1 MKLKKNIIFGI
12 FSILLALPVNATPD
26 DYSKAA
32 GHTGVYVNVNT
43 VSALKCKIKTF
54 DHSEVN
60 NKLGWYTAW
69 PMIVDYDTNRFIQ
82 IGYITSPLEKIKKPT
97 FYVSWSSDGKQINTR
112 YLPDKTAIGNALEPK
127 DEHEYALS
135 LNMDGTANIQIDG
148 VKYLDTPEEM
158 IETGISQGTGEFF
171 SEASNIG
178 MNITTEFKDCFY
190 KLRGD
195 SNWVELEKTPSN
207 LLFYA
212 NTGTLI
218 EKTAKNSFYISGT
231 IKKINK
237 GRFFKKVNILKKKSL

>member
-1 MKLKKNIIFGI
+1 MKLSKNIILGF
-12 FSILLALPVNATPD
+12 FSLVYTLPVQATPD

-32 GHTGVYVNVNT
+32 GHTGVYVNVNN
-43 VSALKCKIKTF
+43 VYALKCKIKTY
-54 DHSEVN
+54 DHSNTN

-69 PMIVDYDTNRFIQ
+69 PMIVDYDTNKFIQ

-112 YLPDKTAIGNALEPK
+112 YLPDKNSVGNALAPK

-148 VKYLDTPEEM
+148 VKYLDSPEEM

-171 SEASNIG
+171 SEASNLG
-178 MNITTEFKDCFY
+178 MDITTEFKDCSY

-195 SNWVELEKTPSN
+195 TEWVEIDKFPSS
-207 LLFYA
+207 LLYYA

-218 EKTAKNSFYISGT
+218 QKSGKSSLFINGT

-237 GRFFKKVNILKKKSL
+237 GRFFKKVNIIKK